1 MVLTKYVEDTPR
13 VEDKPKRELTISEWL
28 NEMADEGFTGKFIA
42 TNNDGRVYKGDLIER
57 DDGKVVIKSRKIPTQ
72 EETRN
77 NILQQLKK

>member
-1 MVLTKYVEDTPR
+1 MVLTKYVEEAPR

-28 NEMADEGFTGKFIA
+28 NEMADEGFTGIFVA
-42 TNNDGRVYKGDLIER
+42 TNNDGRVYKGNLEQR

-77 NILQQLKK
+77 KILQHLKK